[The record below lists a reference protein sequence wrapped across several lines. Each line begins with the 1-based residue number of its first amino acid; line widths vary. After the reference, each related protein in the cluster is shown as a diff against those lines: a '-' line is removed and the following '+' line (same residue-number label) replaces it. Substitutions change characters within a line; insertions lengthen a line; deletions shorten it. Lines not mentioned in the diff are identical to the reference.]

1 MGGAGQPDG
10 AAVLR
15 EWTSAAD
22 AWRKWRREFAM
33 QSRIATEL
41 LLEAALVE
49 PGMRILDL
57 ASGSGEP
64 TVSLAVAAGPE
75 GQVIATDIVSLD
87 LLAMA

>member
-1 MGGAGQPDG
+1 MAGLPDG

-22 AWRKWRREFAM
+22 VWRKWRREFAM
-33 QSRIATEL
+33 QSRAATRL

-64 TVSLAVAAGPE
+64 AAHGARDLSGALRIEPVAGDACDADAE
-75 GQVIATDIVSLD
+75 EF
-87 LLAMA
+87 